1 MKMNT
6 KFCGKCG
13 ASNPAEMAFCSQC
26 GAHFEN
32 REPVNNFNQPSST
45 FSPDLSPAPNYAPQM
60 PFQAPQA
67 NSFPENKHNLQ
78 PPNSSG
84 ANNFSA
90 PNQAFQPP
98 QFQPESQSP
107 AYYKADPK
115 PGIGSKIWSALGV
128 LAVGAFLFLK
138 FGFVLLRAGRLGGI
152 GMIAV
157 VFLIV
162 VAWGVYGFIRK
173 T

>member
-1 MKMNT
+1 MNT

-13 ASNPAEMAFCSQC
+13 ASTPAEMAFCSQC

-32 REPVNNFNQPSST
+32 HESVNNFNQPPATFQPSSYT
-45 FSPDLSPAPNYAPQM
+45 PQT
-60 PFQAPQA
+60 PFQPPQPASSFSA
-67 NSFPENKHNLQ
+67 NQSNFQ
-78 PPNSSG
+78 PPNFSG
-84 ANNFSA
+84 ANNLNA
-90 PNQAFQPP
+90 PNQAFQSP

-138 FGFVLLRAGRLGGI
+138 FGFVLLRASRLGGI

-157 VFLIV
+157 VSLIV
-162 VAWGVYGFIRK
+162 VAWGVYGLIRK
-173 T
+173 S